1 MRVALLSFQACH
13 LPRLLRRSSQAHA
26 PSVPSRHRNCCR
38 VRPFSDVEVE
48 ARCRVATTKPPGEP
62 QITLGQNKS
71 FTFDEVYFMDSE
83 QAPIFAETVQ
93 PLIDGSVSRYYC
105 YLENG
110 INPWLCMAPV
120 I

>member
-1 MRVALLSFQACH
+1 M
-13 LPRLLRRSSQAHA
+13 
-26 PSVPSRHRNCCR
+26 
-38 VRPFSDVEVE
+38 RPFSDVEVE

-93 PLIDGSVSRYYC
+93 PLIDGSVSLLYC
-105 YLENG
+105 YLENKNYWDG
-110 INPWLCMAPV
+110 HGRCDLTPHRSLEGRNATILAYGQVRACIWFLPPYPHIL
-120 I
+120 